1 MLEFELIGGGDDS
14 IPLGDEKGLDVG
26 FHQADEME
34 GCFDVLSSLLNPI
47 DQGGC
52 LRLLVLDHG
61 GECCGLVSF
70 VLSSSHLAE
79 AADRDITLDTKQ
91 IP

>member
-1 MLEFELIGGGDDS
+1 MLDFDLIGGGDDS
-14 IPLGDEKGLDVG
+14 ISLGDEKGLDVG

-34 GCFDVLSSLLNPI
+34 GCFDVLSSLLDLI

-52 LRLLVLDHG
+52 LGLLVLDHG
-61 GECCGLVSF
+61 RERCGLVSF
-70 VLSSSHLAE
+70 VLFSSHLAE
-79 AADRDITLDTKQ
+79 AADWDITPDTKQ